1 MSTERAKRTALLVL
15 HHAKKHTGVGI
26 VCAVA
31 YFDPGNWGVDL
42 QAGSQFGYRLLFV
55 VLLAGIFAIFFQV
68 SASKLG
74 CVTGLDLASHC
85 RLLLYNRPKHKL
97 LYRWLLM
104 YPLYALSEVAII
116 ATDLA
121 ELLGSAIALCMLFP
135 RLQLWHGVVI
145 TAFDV
150 IFILA
155 LGDPLRGRPVK
166 LFEFL
171 IAALVLAV
179 LVCMCIVISR
189 VDVQW
194 DDAFLGFVP
203 SKYIFQSGGLYI
215 SVGIIGATVMPHSLF
230 LGSALATQDRVSS
243 KPLPAENDTDN
254 MSDSSSEKLAK
265 PSVCQRIGRQ
275 MLTSVTSAFASPP
288 PSSYSTTVTRHGDR
302 ENNTL
307 SFVSAHIYH
316 GIVDIVSSL
325 LGFAVLINS
334 LILILAGS
342 VFFFNDVNRDG
353 AASLFDAYDLIRDLV
368 GQSAATLFAV
378 ALLAAGQSS
387 SIIATV
393 AGQAVS
399 EGFLQWRVSPVV
411 RRLATRLI
419 ALIPA
424 LAVAVAIGRSGI
436 DTLLVASQVVLS
448 ITLPFIT
455 LPLIWLTSKFSGVM
469 RVRGPDDAEGGQTW
483 VDFSNGYVVIIISG
497 IIWMV
502 VLTANVYVL
511 VELGRGAS

>member
-1 MSTERAKRTALLVL
+1 MSLARVST
-15 HHAKKHTGVGI
+15 I
-26 VCAVA
+26 PC
-31 YFDPGNWGVDL
+31 
-42 QAGSQFGYRLLFV
+42 LLF
-55 VLLAGIFAIFFQV
+55 A
-68 SASKLG
+68 
-74 CVTGLDLASHC
+74 
-85 RLLLYNRPKHKL
+85 
-97 LYRWLLM
+97 
-104 YPLYALSEVAII
+104 
-116 ATDLA
+116 
-121 ELLGSAIALCMLFP
+121 P
-135 RLQLWHGVVI
+135 R
-145 TAFDV
+145 
-150 IFILA
+150 
-155 LGDPLRGRPVK
+155 
-166 LFEFL
+166 
-171 IAALVLAV
+171 
-179 LVCMCIVISR
+179 
-189 VDVQW
+189 
-194 DDAFLGFVP
+194 
-203 SKYIFQSGGLYI
+203 
-215 SVGIIGATVMPHSLF
+215 
-230 LGSALATQDRVSS
+230 
-243 KPLPAENDTDN
+243 
-254 MSDSSSEKLAK
+254 
-265 PSVCQRIGRQ
+265 
-275 MLTSVTSAFASPP
+275 
-288 PSSYSTTVTRHGDR
+288 
-302 ENNTL
+302 
-307 SFVSAHIYH
+307 
-316 GIVDIVSSL
+316 
-325 LGFAVLINS
+325 
-334 LILILAGS
+334 ILILAGS

-399 EGFLQWRVSPVV
+399 EGFLQWRVSVCSSLHYLPILLTFPCKPVV